1 MTARDSILI
10 ATFAALTAALGLL
23 PPIPVPVIPVPI
35 TAQSLGVMLTG
46 CLLGPRRAALSM
58 GLLLLL
64 IALGLPLL
72 AGGRGGL
79 GVFVSPSVGFLIG
92 WPLGAFVI
100 GVTARPEGT
109 GAWRYVLACVLG
121 GIGIV
126 YLTGV
131 PGIALISNLPLTT
144 AAVATAA
151 FLPGD
156 LVKATLAGLIAAS
169 VKRAYPKAL

>member
-35 TAQSLGVMLTG
+35 TAQSLGVMLAG
-46 CLLGPRRAALSM
+46 CLLGPRRAAFSM

-92 WPLGAFVI
+92 WPLGAFAVGAI
-100 GVTARPEGT
+100 AAQEGS
-109 GAWRYVLACVLG
+109 GAGRYIIACVLG
-121 GIGIV
+121 GIGVV
-126 YLTGV
+126 YLFGA
-131 PGIALISNLPLTT
+131 PGIALISSLPLST
-144 AAVATAA
+144 ATIATAA

-156 LVKATLAGLIAAS
+156 LVKAALAGVIAAS